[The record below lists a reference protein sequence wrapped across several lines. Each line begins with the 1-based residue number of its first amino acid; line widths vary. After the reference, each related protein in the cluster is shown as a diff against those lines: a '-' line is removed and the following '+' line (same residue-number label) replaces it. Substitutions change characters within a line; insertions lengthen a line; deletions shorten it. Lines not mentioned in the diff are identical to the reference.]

1 MSLIYPKNNRT
12 KQIFTNGIENANG
25 TLIDYGSGSPEGVV
39 TAIVGSNY
47 TDTTTGNTFDKK
59 SGVGNTGWIQRE
71 SKLTKVATKTA
82 NYTTAGNELIPVDT
96 NGGAFNITLPAITID
111 EMKIDIVDIA
121 GVCSSDRINIIPNG
135 ANSINNGGL
144 GVQEYLNIDYG
155 YVELIADL
163 PNLNWILKTSRTR
176 IPTYTVGSTYLVD
189 DIVDYNG
196 IIVKCL
202 LTHQATSMD
211 NECQGWTSLTKSTA
225 KYILNNVLNA
235 VNGNIVYNNNGT
247 WTKAIATSTNTC
259 GEWIVIAS
267 NASSAL
273 IVNTGEVTLTTAQWD
288 VVAGTTGGLTAGE
301 CYLLSQTIAGT
312 IQQADY
318 TIGIR
323 QVVIRAIN
331 STQAQVLMDAPT
343 GASLPFSANLDSLSD
358 VVITTPTNSQVLQY
372 NGTNWVNTTIAGLTT
387 YNRQHKTATYTA
399 LPTDYYISCNGTFT
413 INLYALASFDNG
425 SRGLIVK
432 NVGTGTITIDGN
444 GAETIDGNATIT
456 LTAGSSAILIPQG
469 DGSQWTA
476 N

>member
-1 MSLIYPKNNRT
+1 MKTKSIFNPLIEAGFQKITTDLPINNWATSTSYSVDDTVNYGGIIIKCVTAHTSSVADINADIDKWITISKNALV
-12 KQIFTNGIENANG
+12 ILHAN
-25 TLIDYGSGSPEGVV
+25 TLI
-39 TAIVGSNY
+39 
-47 TDTTTGNTFDKK
+47 
-59 SGVGNTGWIQRE
+59 
-71 SKLTKVATKTA
+71 
-82 NYTTAGNELIPVDT
+82 
-96 NGGAFNITLPAITID
+96 
-111 EMKIDIVDIA
+111 
-121 GVCSSDRINIIPNG
+121 
-135 ANSINNGGL
+135 
-144 GVQEYLNIDYG
+144 
-155 YVELIADL
+155 
-163 PNLNWILKTSRTR
+163 
-176 IPTYTVGSTYLVD
+176 
-189 DIVDYNG
+189 
-196 IIVKCL
+196 
-202 LTHQATSMD
+202 
-211 NECQGWTSLTKSTA
+211 
-225 KYILNNVLNA
+225 
-235 VNGNIVYNNNGT
+235 NGNVVYNNNGT

-259 GEWIVIAS
+259 GEWIVIAK
-267 NASSAL
+267 NTTNAL
-273 IVNTGEVTLTTAQWD
+273 IVNTGIITLATAEWD

-318 TIGIR
+318 TTGIR

-444 GAETIDGNATIT
+444 GAETIDGSATIT
-456 LTAGSSAILIPQG
+456 LTAGSSAILVPQG
-469 DGSQWTA
+469 DGSQWTI